1 MSGHVF
7 IYRGDNNVDDVW
19 APSSH
24 CKRCVVVSYSRS
36 HRWYMRGFRG
46 VLVNFALLSPPAIAT
61 TSLGKSKH
69 CRGRCQDPLRRI
81 ATAGGSVEFLE
92 WLLFQKFVLAV
103 VKSFFAEVGVRSRAR
118 KERETIRACHENHV
132 SANNDDLS

>member
-103 VKSFFAEVGVRSRAR
+103 VKSF
-118 KERETIRACHENHV
+118 
-132 SANNDDLS
+132 

>member
-103 VKSFFAEVGVRSRAR
+103 VKSFYYFFILFSLLR
-118 KERETIRACHENHV
+118 ERGMLTRFQTFGT
-132 SANNDDLS
+132 

>member
-1 MSGHVF
+1 
-7 IYRGDNNVDDVW
+7 
-19 APSSH
+19 
-24 CKRCVVVSYSRS
+24 
-36 HRWYMRGFRG
+36 MRGFRG

-103 VKSFFAEVGVRSRAR
+103 VKSFPLPPFKVLPFRCVILKYPCLHVTPQHMFNNIIVIPSQNTENQ
-118 KERETIRACHENHV
+118 KEIRMNKVIKSNADIA
-132 SANNDDLS
+132 SL